1 MKNKRFLAA
10 ILLGVVLCFVSGA
23 GYGEVLL
30 RGEMEVSSIEFL
42 LLEDRIDYIM
52 FNPTVPLIVDFHY
65 DSDGQGGIFFPERVN
80 TKGKIFVW
88 IQDRTDVFYDEAGK
102 VLLDQLEKSLT
113 NIYVFIMA
121 EATDMDTDVAAIF
134 LDREEIPLAYFYQG
148 EYHLWEE

>member
-65 DSDGQGGIFFPERVN
+65 DSDGQWGIFFPERVN

-88 IQDRTDVFYDEAGK
+88 IQDRTDVFYDKTGN
-102 VLLDQLEKSLT
+102 VLLDQLKRHLT